1 MIRITGIVTDVIK
14 HSDRHNVLTLFTRER
29 GRMSFV
35 THGGGGKKGASRMAM
50 MMPLSV
56 VTADIQLD
64 ATRELQLLT
73 GISRAEIWHDIYFN
87 PVKSAI
93 AIFMAEFLNAYLRFS
108 EADPMLWDYTAVAIR
123 HLDKSRKGTANR
135 HIAFL
140 TGMLP
145 YAGISPDLSGF
156 PFTRGKEIWF
166 DMREGSLTDA
176 PPLHRDTIRPQF
188 SEYLSRIVRMNAAN
202 CHLFKFNA
210 GQRRQILDNLIRYY
224 AIHFPGMCTLKS
236 PEVLKELF
244 E

>member
-1 MIRITGIVTDVIK
+1 MIRITGIVTDMIK

-29 GRMSFV
+29 GRMTFV

-50 MMPLSV
+50 LMPLSV
-56 VTADIQLD
+56 VTADIQID

-93 AIFMAEFLNAYLRFS
+93 AIFMAEFLNAYLHFS
-108 EADPMLWDYTAVAIR
+108 EADPMLWDYTADTIR
-123 HLDKSRKGTANR
+123 HLDRSRKGTANR

-156 PFTRGKEIWF
+156 PSTPGKEIWF
-166 DMREGSLTDA
+166 DMREGSLTDI

-188 SEYLSRIVRMNAAN
+188 SQHLSRIVRMNAAN
-202 CHLFKFNA
+202 CHLFRLNA
-210 GQRRQILDNLIRYY
+210 GQRRQILDSLIRYY
-224 AIHFPGMCTLKS
+224 AIHFPGMRALKS